1 MKTIATMVALLLT
14 GLATPPAVAQPMVV
28 APNRP
33 APVAIEWTDEWFDAD
48 TYPSLKSAAL
58 NLGARW
64 ARDASQHVDAQVK
77 TIEVHTKHNIPIA
90 LAHEVRTGIASGF
103 HGVEVRVAGSECANS
118 ATVHCVS
125 LQLESRDE
133 NSRMGNHKAGRLTVQ
148 SPQVTVAAAY
158 VEKPWVEDFTGFV
171 NTRASQNWLIARS
184 PDPCLSEAEAS
195 SKAIAEAAKQI
206 FPLVRDRLRDGRWD
220 DYTDQR
226 LREQIHHQLVTNKQ
240 LVPDK
245 FLQRAQRHYGGVFRQ
260 AVLVD
265 ISRPNL
271 DHLVA
276 LSRQDVVER
285 KASFVAT
292 LLSAGALF
300 LVVYLLYLFVNS
312 MTRGYFVWSLRMVA
326 VTVLVVGVIVLLL
339 VG

>member
-1 MKTIATMVALLLT
+1 MKTFAMMIALLLM
-14 GLATPPAVAQPMVV
+14 GLATPAAVAQVMVA
-28 APNRP
+28 APGRP

-64 ARDASQHVDAQVK
+64 ARDASQHVDGQVK

-90 LAHEVRTGIASGF
+90 VAHEVRTGIASGF
-103 HGVEVRVAGSECANS
+103 HGVEVRVAGNECAKS

-125 LQLESRDE
+125 LQLESRDD
-133 NSRMGNHKAGRLTVQ
+133 NSRMGNRKAGRLTVQ

-171 NTRASQNWLIARS
+171 NQRPSQNWLIARS
-184 PDPCLSEAEAS
+184 PDPCLSESEAS
-195 SKAIAEAAKQI
+195 SKAVAQATNHV
-206 FPLVRDRLRDGRWD
+206 FMLVRARLRQGRWG
-220 DYTDQR
+220 DYTDAR
-226 LREQIHHQLVTNKQ
+226 LRELIQHQLVTNKQ

-260 AVLVD
+260 AILVD
-265 ISRPNL
+265 LSRPNL
-271 DHLVA
+271 DHLIA
-276 LSRQDVVER
+276 LSRQEVVER

-292 LLSAGALF
+292 LVSAGALF

-326 VTVLVVGVIVLLL
+326 VTVLVVGVVVLLL
-339 VG
+339 LG

>member
-1 MKTIATMVALLLT
+1 MKTIATMIALLLT
-14 GLATPPAVAQPMVV
+14 GLAASPAVAQPMVV
-28 APNRP
+28 APNTRAP
-33 APVAIEWTDEWFDAD
+33 AAIEWTDQWFDAD

-64 ARDASQHVDAQVK
+64 ARDATQHVDSQVK

-90 LAHEVRTGIASGF
+90 VAHEVRTGIASGF
-103 HGVEVRVAGSECANS
+103 HGVEVRVAGSECAKS

-125 LQLESRDE
+125 LHLETRDG
-133 NSRMGNHKAGRLTVQ
+133 NSRLGNRKEGRLTVQ

-158 VEKPWVEDFTGFV
+158 VEKPWVDDFTGFV
-171 NTRASQNWLIARS
+171 NTRPSQNWLIARS
-184 PDPCLSEAEAS
+184 PDPCLSEGEAS
-195 SKAIAEAAKQI
+195 RKALEEAAKQI
-206 FPLVRDRLRDGRWD
+206 FSLVRDRLRDGRWD
-220 DYTDQR
+220 DYTDER
-226 LREQIHHQLVTNKQ
+226 LRQQVHHQLVSNRQ
-240 LVPDK
+240 LVTDK
-245 FLQRAQRHYGGVFRQ
+245 FLQRAQRHYGSVFRQ

-265 ISRPNL
+265 VSRQNL
-271 DHLVA
+271 DHLIR
-276 LSRQDVVER
+276 LTRQEVVER

-292 LLSAGALF
+292 LVSVGTLF